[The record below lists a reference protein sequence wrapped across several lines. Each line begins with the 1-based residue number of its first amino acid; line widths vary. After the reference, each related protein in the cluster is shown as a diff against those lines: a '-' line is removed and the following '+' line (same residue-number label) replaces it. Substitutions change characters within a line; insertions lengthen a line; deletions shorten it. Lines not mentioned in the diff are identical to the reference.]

1 MDGVLDTTGAASGS
15 QDAQVPEPVERT
27 WLFVGDF
34 LFYLRLLARQFAH
47 LAKAQGMAHKSMV
60 IVPEIGMAWDQVSD
74 GKSEVMIV
82 DCAESSEA
90 YLEFLR
96 ELSTRHPEV
105 RRILVS
111 ANLSRQMESDLM
123 GAGAH
128 LCFAKP
134 RNLEEAASMFALV
147 NSLVVSQGF
156 LPSGN
161 FKGLAPAR
169 FIQFLCAR
177 NESGRIAMETEEG
190 EGMLMIRD
198 GKIVDA
204 SFGLLNGD
212 EAAAKI
218 LSLARTNKCQFRHME
233 TSQYHTVKLNTH
245 QLWIDSQ
252 NVSTESSAPAVVR
265 PTPPAKSV
273 RETITSLESLESMSL
288 NVLVDSDA
296 EMNGRDG
303 EAAKAAIILESSP
316 AEKPAPPAP
325 SRPISALERGPS
337 FGASVT
343 GSEEVIIDS
352 LKKVIFQR
360 NCADA
365 VMRGELLWFLR
376 SKGVDVARRLGKGG
390 LISLRSEENGVY
402 WEVDFTAERSV
413 FRMTGTKTPRTDP
426 PAMPRHTPEPAAA
439 IEQLAVLRSSAPV
452 YTAGYHDRL
461 AAKGWSLGKTGHL
474 IEENAIDGLMFS
486 FAACLPSLELH
497 HLPHSR
503 MLWEFEHGKVLTL
516 SVGHSGLLLGASEMS
531 APLQNILL
539 VMDRIQA
546 DLENFVA

>member
-1 MDGVLDTTGAASGS
+1 MDGVLDSTGTAPAS
-15 QDAQVPEPVERT
+15 QDSQVPARVERT

-60 IVPEIGMAWDQVSD
+60 IVPEIGMAWDQVSE

-82 DCAESSEA
+82 DCAESTET

-96 ELSTRHPEV
+96 ELSSRHPEV

-147 NSLVVSQGF
+147 NSLVGSQGF

-190 EGMLMIRD
+190 EGMLMLRD

-212 EAAAKI
+212 TAAAKI
-218 LSLARTNKCQFRHME
+218 LSLARTNRCQFRHME
-233 TSQYHTVKLNTH
+233 TSQYHTVRLNTH

-252 NVSTESSAPAVVR
+252 KVTSDASTPPVVR
-265 PTPPAKSV
+265 PTPTAKSI
-273 RETITSLESLESMSL
+273 RETISSLESLENLSL
-288 NVLVDSDA
+288 NVLVDSDV
-296 EMNGRDG
+296 EVNGGDG

-316 AEKPAPPAP
+316 AEKPAQPAP

-337 FGASVT
+337 FGASVS

-352 LKKVIFQR
+352 QRKVILQR
-360 NCADA
+360 NCNNA
-365 VMRGELLWFLR
+365 VLRGELLWFLR

-413 FRMTGTKTPRTDP
+413 FRMTGSKATRPGPSAPSR
-426 PAMPRHTPEPAAA
+426 PAPMPAAA
-439 IEQLAVLRSSAPV
+439 IEKLAVLRSSAPV
-452 YTAGYHDRL
+452 YIAGYHDRL
-461 AAKGWSLGKTGHL
+461 AGKAWSLGKIGHL
-474 IEENAIDGLMFS
+474 IEENTVDGLMFA

-497 HLPHSR
+497 HLPRSR

-516 SVGHSGLLLGASEMS
+516 SVGASGLLLGASEMS
-531 APLQNILL
+531 APIQTILL
-539 VMDRIQA
+539 VMDRLQA